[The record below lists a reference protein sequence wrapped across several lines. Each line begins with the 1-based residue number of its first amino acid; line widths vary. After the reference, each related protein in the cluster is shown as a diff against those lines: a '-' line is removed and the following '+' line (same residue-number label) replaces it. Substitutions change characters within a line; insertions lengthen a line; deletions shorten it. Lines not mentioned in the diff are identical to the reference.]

1 MKKYILLITFLFF
14 TLNLSSC
21 DRDPEESS
29 QIIFSDADAVMS
41 MRGYAA
47 TAQIDTMSFFFKY
60 DDYEANSYFVHSYC
74 RRMGYF

>member
-29 QIIFSDADAVMS
+29 QIIFSEADAVMS